1 MAERAKLAEVDL
13 PAAPHSKKAK
23 AKYLA
28 LAIFFFILG
37 VIGVI
42 VPVMPQLLFFAASLI
57 FLSMIS
63 PPIRRWV
70 RRFLQK
76 HPKMAAQYKKWRDRG
91 RAKRQ
96 KLIKKRRA
104 LARKLHLKHEQ

>member
-1 MAERAKLAEVDL
+1 
-13 PAAPHSKKAK
+13 
-23 AKYLA
+23 
-28 LAIFFFILG
+28 
-37 VIGVI
+37 
-42 VPVMPQLLFFAASLI
+42 
-57 FLSMIS
+57 MIS